1 MKWFPKVALGGLLWL
16 TFSTA
21 MFGDTLYLSQSYN
34 VDSGGQFMG
43 YLTSNPTN
51 ELTMYCV
58 DYLNQLTSPAPVN
71 VNDLAELSDTRYGT
85 TPTASFSNPDSASVG
100 LTALQRYVLAA
111 WLTTQ
116 YQLVP
121 SPPAAIVT
129 LNDNIQGA
137 IWDLLDVNG
146 QNFSDGGEI
155 GSAKSWYGAQSS
167 TALAAFES
175 QIVIYTPIGV
185 ATDNNLVYGSAGNRY
200 QTAGSQQDSQE
211 MIGVTP
217 EPATLAMLGAGL
229 LAIGL
234 YRKHRKD

>member
-21 MFGDTLYLSQSYN
+21 MFGDTLYLTQSYN

-58 DYLNQLTSPAPVN
+58 DYLSDVTNLAPVN
-71 VNDLAELSDTRYGT
+71 VNTLADLSDTRYGT
-85 TPTASFSNPDSASVG
+85 TPTGSFSNPDPASIG
-100 LTALQRYVLAA
+100 LTALQRYVLSA

-116 YQLVP
+116 YQLVAN
-121 SPPAAIVT
+121 PPAATVT
-129 LNDNIQGA
+129 LNDNIQHA

-146 QNFSDGGEI
+146 QSFTDGGEI
-155 GSAKSWYGAQSS
+155 GTAKAWYGAQSS

-175 QIVIYTPIGV
+175 HIVIYTPMGV

-211 MIGVTP
+211 MMGMVP